1 MDVQLLAQEFF
12 LSPSLREHLER
23 RLRSAFSHARDKV
36 LRIVVRLR
44 DLNGPRG
51 GRDMVCQVSVTLP
64 GHPEVVIREVQED
77 MYNAIDSAVKRAAYR
92 TTRLA
97 SRGHNLTRRI
107 SARTGQD
114 RKHVIENQH
123 AGDA

>member
-51 GRDMVCQVSVTLP
+51 GRDMVCQVSVTIP
-64 GHPEVVIREVQED
+64 GRPEVVIREVQED
-77 MYNAIDSAVKRAAYR
+77 MYNAIDNAVKRAAYR
-92 TTRLA
+92 TMRVAMRSRDGSRRLSTPSLPA
-97 SRGHNLTRRI
+97 Y
-107 SARTGQD
+107 
-114 RKHVIENQH
+114 
-123 AGDA
+123 